1 MLCKDAF
8 SSTVLQLIYIS
19 YLNDKSLMTVSGLFA
34 CNCQCTKRAW
44 IPVVVKITQTTMS
57 NIVGTK

>member
-8 SSTVLQLIYIS
+8 TSTALQLHYIS
-19 YLNDKSLMTVSGLFA
+19 CLNDKSIMTFSGLFA
-34 CNCQCTKRAW
+34 CNWHCTKRAW

-57 NIVGTK
+57 KIVGTK